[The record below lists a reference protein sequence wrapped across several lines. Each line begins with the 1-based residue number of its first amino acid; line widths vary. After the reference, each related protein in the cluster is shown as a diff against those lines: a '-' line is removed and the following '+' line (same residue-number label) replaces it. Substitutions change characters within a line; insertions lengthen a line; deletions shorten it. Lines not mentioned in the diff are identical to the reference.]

1 FIAASSSDFN
11 GAQGAAILAHQRFL
25 PQFCAKAP

>member
-1 FIAASSSDFN
+1 SDFN

-25 PQFCAKAP
+25 PQSCAKVP

>member
-1 FIAASSSDFN
+1 DFN

>member
-1 FIAASSSDFN
+1 DFN

-25 PQFCAKAP
+25 PQSCAKVP

>member
-1 FIAASSSDFN
+1 SDFN

>member
-1 FIAASSSDFN
+1 SDFN

-25 PQFCAKAP
+25 PQSCAKAP

>member
-1 FIAASSSDFN
+1 FN

-25 PQFCAKAP
+25 PQSCAKVP

>member
-1 FIAASSSDFN
+1 
-11 GAQGAAILAHQRFL
+11 QGAAILAHQRFL